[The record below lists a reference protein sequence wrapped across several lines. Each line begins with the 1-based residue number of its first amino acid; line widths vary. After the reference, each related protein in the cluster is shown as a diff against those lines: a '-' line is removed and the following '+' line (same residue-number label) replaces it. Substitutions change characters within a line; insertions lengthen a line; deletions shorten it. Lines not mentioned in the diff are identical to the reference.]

1 MEKKLYNLTHVNDPV
16 NTWFQEGIEDVLA
29 YSDGDEFDLDNRDA
43 YLGGNVLRG
52 PCFALAMNDGLA
64 MRDYKC
70 SRELGTIC
78 LWNGN
83 VTTIKNKLYLSEYNS
98 TLKIYYKY

>member
-1 MEKKLYNLTHVNDPV
+1 MEKKLYNLTYVNDPV
-16 NTWFQEGIEDVLA
+16 NPWLQESIEDVLA
-29 YSDGDEFDLDNRDA
+29 YSDGDEFNLDNRDA

-78 LWNGN
+78 LWKGN
-83 VTTIKNKLYLSEYNS
+83 VTTSNINYIGLNNF